1 MSITRTSVKRPLTI
15 IMVFVIVLLFGIIGY
30 LKMPSN
36 IMPDIDIPVVMV
48 QTTWQGAGPED
59 IDKEVSEPIE
69 KALSSVQGVK
79 TTTSQS
85 GEGYSMVVAQ
95 FEYGTKVDDLLN
107 DIRSKVDTVQSSLPD
122 DVNRP
127 TIQKFDMNSEAISF
141 IIVEGEGNSDDIMQ
155 YAEDI
160 VEPKLESVDGVNAA
174 DIQGGDK
181 TQINVVADQ
190 AVLRNYGI
198 SLDAIKGILASSNKT
213 TPYGSI
219 TQGEDS
225 LVLRG
230 VDKIESLEDVRL
242 IQIPTNEGETVNLG
256 TICSVNYGSKEKES
270 IQRYNGKPAL
280 RMDIKKQQDGNIVQV
295 MNKVNK
301 TVDQLN
307 KENEQFKLTVAY
319 DESSYIRAS
328 IKDVMLNIV
337 LSSVI
342 AFGIILLFLKSLR
355 ASLVISVAIPTS
367 IIGSIALLYFTGE
380 TLNMVTLSSLV
391 IAVGIVVDD
400 AIVVIDNIFKHRR
413 SDNMLDVEEIS
424 VKGTQTV
431 SNAIMASTLTKIA
444 IFLPIMFTEGF
455 TKIMFG
461 ALAKTLIFALTLS
474 LIVAMTIVPSIYAK
488 LSGGKNA
495 AKMREKPTPL
505 FDKISAFYERFISWS
520 LKRKTIVVLTSF
532 GLFIGSIVLGF
543 SGLIGMDF
551 MSMGDQGMVQISMK
565 LPDGLDLKP
574 SEYYVSMAEEKIMN
588 TPELDRM
595 LTEVDKSSG
604 SIYMMLTPRTERDR
618 SASEIEKEVAEKL
631 KVIPDCEITV
641 GSSGMGGS
649 SGGSVSISIKGPDL
663 DVLEVLS
670 NQAEEKLKAIPNFR
684 NVQTTLSDSKE
695 EVQFKIDKRKAALYG
710 VNTVGIGSTL
720 RTAITGTDATTVTI
734 DGYSMDIN
742 LKLKEDSINS
752 IEDVGKITVTS
763 AGGKEVPLSAFAD
776 IQIAKGVKSIS
787 RTDGDYSIAVSG
799 IADGMDT
806 NKANNLAMQ
815 AIKQLDFP
823 KDYGLDV
830 GGDAEQMNEA
840 MSGLVSAMLI
850 SIVLVYMVMVA
861 QFESFSRPFIIM
873 FSIPFAFIGVV
884 LALVVSRISL
894 NVIGML
900 GAILLIG
907 MVVNNGIVLIDY
919 IEQLR
924 KSDIGGSLEQIVAKG
939 SSTRLRPVLM
949 TALTSIIG
957 MLPSAF
963 AFGEGGEMMQP
974 LSVVVIGGLSVSTL
988 VTLVLIPTIYIIFD
1002 NIETS
1007 VKKKLRKIFNKD
1019 SDDEPKNDKK
1029 MKFNFKN
1036 ILKSGKEK
1044 IKSR

>member
-30 LKMPSN
+30 MKMPSN

-59 IDKEVSEPIE
+59 IDKEVSKPIE
-69 KALSSVQGVK
+69 KALSSVPGVK
-79 TTTSQS
+79 ITTSQS

-95 FEYGTKVDDLLN
+95 FEYGTKINELLN
-107 DIRSKVDTVQSSLPD
+107 DIRSKVDTVQSTLPD
-122 DVNRP
+122 DVSRP
-127 TIQKFDMNSEAISF
+127 TIQKLDINSQAISF
-141 IIVEGEGNSDDIMQ
+141 IIVEGEGSTDDIMQ

-160 VEPKLESVDGVNAA
+160 VQPKLESVDGINAA

-181 TQINVVADQ
+181 TQINVIADQ

-198 SLDAIKGILASSNKT
+198 SLDTIKGILASSNKT

-219 TQGEDS
+219 TQGQDS

-230 VDKIESLEDVRL
+230 VDKIESLEDVKS
-242 IQIPTNEGETVNLG
+242 IQIPTNEGETVSLG
-256 TICSVNYGSKEKES
+256 TICSVNYGPKEKDS
-270 IQRYNGKPAL
+270 IQRYNGRPAL
-280 RMDIKKQQDGNIVQV
+280 RMDVKKQQDGNIVQV
-295 MNKVNK
+295 MDKVNK
-301 TVDQLN
+301 TVNQLN

-319 DESSYIRAS
+319 DESSYIKTS

-337 LSSVI
+337 LTACI
-342 AFGIILLFLKSLR
+342 AFGIILVFLKSLR
-355 ASLVISVAIPTS
+355 ASLVISISIPTS
-367 IIGSIALLYFTGE
+367 IIGAIALLYFTGE

-413 SDNMLDVEEIS
+413 EDNMLDVEEIAI
-424 VKGTQTV
+424 KGTKTV

-474 LIVAMTIVPSIYAK
+474 LIVSMTIVPSIYAK

-495 AKMREKPTPL
+495 TKMQEKPTPL
-505 FDKISAFYERFISWS
+505 FDKISSFYEKMIHWS

-551 MSMGDQGMVQISMK
+551 MSMGDQGMVQVSMK
-565 LPDGLDLKP
+565 LPDDLDLKP
-574 SEYYVSMAEEKIMN
+574 SEYYVSMAEKKIMD
-588 TPELDRM
+588 TPELDRV
-595 LTEVDKSSG
+595 LTQVDKSSG
-604 SIYMMLTPRTERDR
+604 TIYMMLTPRTERDR
-618 SASEIEKEVAEKL
+618 SSSEIEKEVAEKL
-631 KVIPDCEITV
+631 KVIPDCEITI
-641 GSSGMGGS
+641 SSGGMTG
-649 SGGSVSISIKGPDL
+649 SGGSVSINIKGPDL

-670 NQAEEKLKAIPNFR
+670 NQAEEKLKAIPGFR
-684 NVQTTLSDSKE
+684 NVQTTLSDTKE
-695 EVQFKIDKRKAALYG
+695 EIQFKIDKRKAALYG
-710 VNTVGIGSTL
+710 VNTMGIGSTL
-720 RTAITGTDATTVTI
+720 RTAINGTDATTVTI
-734 DGYSMDIN
+734 DGYSMNIN

-752 IEDVGKITVTS
+752 IDDVGKITVTS
-763 AGGKEVPLSAFAD
+763 ATGNEVPLSAFAD
-776 IQIAKGVKSIS
+776 IEIAKGVKAVS
-787 RTDGDYSIAVSG
+787 RTDGDYSITISG
-799 IADGMDT
+799 KADGIDT

-815 AIKQLDFP
+815 AINQLDFP

-830 GGDAEQMNEA
+830 GGEAEQMNEA
-840 MSGLVSAMLI
+840 MSGLLFAMLI
-850 SIVLVYMVMVA
+850 SIILVYMVMVA

-884 LALVVSRISL
+884 LALALSRISL

-924 KSDIGGSLEQIVAKG
+924 KSDIEGSLEEIVAKG
-939 SSTRLRPVLM
+939 SATRLRPVLM
-949 TALTSIIG
+949 TALTAILG

-974 LSVVVIGGLSVSTL
+974 LSVVVIGGLTVSTL
-988 VTLVLIPTIYIIFD
+988 VTLIIIPTIYIIFE

-1007 VKKKLRKIFNKD
+1007 VKKKFRKIFNKD
-1019 SDDEPKNDKK
+1019 SDDEFKNDKK
-1029 MKFNFKN
+1029 MKLSFKN

-1044 IKSR
+1044 AKTK